1 MTTRFWRGTFS
12 NQWRIR
18 WGFCLHC
25 EQPESPSVYS
35 FYFIKQN
42 SNQIEVCVSFLDS
55 FWTREPPKPT
65 GPITPPRTL
74 DVRYPRH
81 TRTNKSHF
89 INEDWKEAVCGWV
102 KLSFKDKFVVQ
113 TWRKHPDG
121 MKFGV
126 SPKYAAVVCG
136 LSRKKLSLS
145 QTWRQ
150 NNNIDNMLQVLVV
163 RRILP
168 YCAESLSSYSLPI
181 PSTTAMFSI
190 STSCRIRKTPKCQL
204 LDTLLIYHTPLS
216 LSILYFILFFDF

>member
-1 MTTRFWRGTFS
+1 M
-12 NQWRIR
+12 
-18 WGFCLHC
+18 
-25 EQPESPSVYS
+25 
-35 FYFIKQN
+35 
-42 SNQIEVCVSFLDS
+42 CVSFLDS

-65 GPITPPRTL
+65 GPITPPRIL
-74 DVRYPRH
+74 DVMSDIYCMYKEPLH
-81 TRTNKSHF
+81 
-89 INEDWKEAVCGWV
+89 EDWKEALCGWV

-181 PSTTAMFSI
+181 PSTTALFSI

-216 LSILYFILFFDF
+216 LSILYFILFVDF